1 MTMVWMLSWIGQS
14 LALVALTSAF
24 ERVPGCR
31 ANASARSAAWTVA
44 LGLMVVLAVCPLLPS
59 GPDALSAP
67 PATDARPRSTV
78 LLPVAIPEGAIRAIT
93 ASWLAT
99 GAIIWGLGS
108 LLWVSLAARDV
119 RRVGRLKRAAHEML
133 PVESHRLAR
142 WPALIS
148 SGRSARLCWCDE
160 LDGPAVLGFA
170 DPVVALPRAQGA
182 HLTDEELEHVVLHE
196 LAHVRRR
203 DDWAALF
210 ESVLVGLMWVNPAAH
225 WARRRLAL
233 SREMACDDWVVRR
246 TAAPVAY
253 ARCLTAVA
261 SLRSQKGRVRL
272 AAAATGRSSALTK
285 RVTRVLESGARP
297 GPRLSRAVALL
308 TPLGVGVV
316 GVALLQLPPLIVDGG
331 PGRTTAAPLAA
342 SASRAADARADVGR
356 VAVTEPTR
364 PDRPR
369 VATMTRRGAA
379 ASPVAVLSQL
389 PEQPASGG
397 ELPPL
402 SGEPDRSSSREN
414 ALQSPLL
421 NAVALPGVGAP
432 GVTVADGSVASG
444 SSSSA
449 QNTPWWGRA
458 AALGAATGEGATTA
472 GRATASFLKRLGTR
486 VPQPFTR

>member
-1 MTMVWMLSWIGQS
+1 
-14 LALVALTSAF
+14 
-24 ERVPGCR
+24 
-31 ANASARSAAWTVA
+31 
-44 LGLMVVLAVCPLLPS
+44 
-59 GPDALSAP
+59 
-67 PATDARPRSTV
+67 
-78 LLPVAIPEGAIRAIT
+78 
-93 ASWLAT
+93 
-99 GAIIWGLGS
+99 
-108 LLWVSLAARDV
+108 
-119 RRVGRLKRAAHEML
+119 
-133 PVESHRLAR
+133 
-142 WPALIS
+142 
-148 SGRSARLCWCDE
+148 
-160 LDGPAVLGFA
+160 
-170 DPVVALPRAQGA
+170 
-182 HLTDEELEHVVLHE
+182 LTDEELEHVVLHE

-203 DDWAALF
+203 DDWAALV
-210 ESVLVGLMWVNPAAH
+210 EWVLVALMWVNPAAH

-233 SREMACDDWVVRR
+233 SREMACDDWVVQQ
-246 TAAPVAY
+246 TATPVAY

-261 SLRSQKGRVRL
+261 SLRSQKGRARL

-297 GPRLSRAVALL
+297 GSRLSRAVALL

-331 PGRTTAAPLAA
+331 PERTTAAPLAA

-364 PDRPR
+364 PARPR
-369 VATMTRRGAA
+369 AATMTRRGVA
-379 ASPVAVLSQL
+379 ASPAGTLAQFA
-389 PEQPASGG
+389 EQPASAGK
-397 ELPPL
+397 LPPA
-402 SGEPDRSSSREN
+402 GDNPGRSSSREN
-414 ALQSPLL
+414 AQSPLL

-444 SSSSA
+444 SSRSA